1 MTEPQS
7 FTAFAGPRRVGA
19 GDLATVAAAVHGL
32 GEATEPVLVIEDATG
47 RPVGL
52 DLRGDA
58 EAVRA
63 RYTPEPVA
71 KPGRGR
77 GRPRLGVAA
86 REVTLLPSQWEWLA
100 QQPGG
105 ASAALRRLVDQA
117 RRSGAEQRRQAQD
130 ATHRAM
136 TLLAGDLPWY
146 EDALRALYASDFDG
160 LEALVRAWPADIADY
175 VLARIDAVR
184 SPEA

>member
-1 MTEPQS
+1 MAEPQS
-7 FTAFAGPRRVGA
+7 FTAFAGARRIAA

-32 GEATEPVLVIEDATG
+32 GEAIEPVLIIEDATG
-47 RPVGL
+47 RPVDL

-58 EAVRA
+58 DAVRA
-63 RYTPEPVA
+63 RYTPEPAA
-71 KPGRGR
+71 KPGR

-105 ASAALRRLVDQA
+105 ASATLRRLVDQA

-130 ATHRAM
+130 AAHRVT
-136 TLLAGDLPWY
+136 TLLAGDLPQY
-146 EDALRALYASDFDG
+146 EDALRAFYAGDFDQLG
-160 LEALVRAWPADIADY
+160 ALVRAWPTDIADY
-175 VLARIDAVR
+175 VLARMDAVR